1 MSPLNTEINFLDSE
15 TISKLFDL
23 YANPIFKYSLR
34 ICGDSILAD
43 QIVGDVFSQLI
54 EKYSQGKGP
63 KTNIRAYLYQIAY
76 HRIVDHFRENRR
88 IASLD
93 NMEIK
98 AEEQSVPAN
107 VEYRDFL
114 MALDIAMK
122 VKLSKVQQQVIVL
135 RFQEGFSLEE
145 TARIIG
151 KNSNS
156 VKALQNRAMEKL
168 QKILKEPFS
177 EDEMH

>member
-1 MSPLNTEINFLDSE
+1 
-15 TISKLFDL
+15 
-23 YANPIFKYSLR
+23 
-34 ICGDSILAD
+34 
-43 QIVGDVFSQLI
+43 
-54 EKYSQGKGP
+54 
-63 KTNIRAYLYQIAY
+63 
-76 HRIVDHFRENRR
+76 
-88 IASLD
+88 
-93 NMEIK
+93 MEIK

-168 QKILKEPFS
+168 QKILKEPFL